1 MSFPKYLTDIFR
13 SNKSGKRP
21 SASTV
26 AKIESVKA
34 QDAEFRRAMDNDRAD
49 SYTGLVN
56 TPIPEDFRT
65 QYSAPQIAP
74 KPAPPSM
81 ATAPTQAAPPKPG
94 SSAIQRGIAGFL
106 GFVPQ
111 GGTRGDAA
119 DGWANIGRALMGEES
134 VQKMESDYNQSIAP
148 EKLRRAL
155 ETGDVEAIKRLDPVV
170 AGQVQGVDE
179 TTYTGGRQRQYDE
192 AVAAGDIDAMRRLDP
207 AKADERDIV
216 RREGVT
222 RAARAA
228 AAIGGG
234 DPAKTEAAF
243 ASFVDET
250 PGLLSPQERSI
261 YQQGGM
267 PALQAMLVE
276 PASGKDRF
284 LSVAGG
290 VYDMQVQDWVEQ
302 PTKPLTEMELADL
315 AYKRA
320 QTSNIYS
327 EIANRGAA
335 DKETLATPEQ
345 KTDFTGSLNS
355 IADTAVR
362 LAKAGAIGVDG
373 KGARTPI
380 KSAIVGAKTKEGGQT
395 FLGSVAQLM
404 GDETAQIFSSRET
417 QVDFAIRQFAAA
429 AGIKSGS
436 LNSNFELQN
445 VKNALG
451 NPFAPMED
459 QIAAADAMSLTY
471 GDGTRTADYL
481 LQSGQITQ
489 KQYDTISR
497 RTVGFEGNIQRG
509 VAQER
514 ASPSSGGDEI
524 VSVQTPEEAM
534 ALEPGTQF
542 RTPDGRIKVR

>member
-65 QYSAPQIAP
+65 QYSASQIAP
-74 KPAPPSM
+74 KPTPPSM
-81 ATAPTQAAPPKPG
+81 APMPTQAAPPKPG

-302 PTKPLTEMELADL
+302 PVRPLTEKEQADID
-315 AYKRA
+315 YTRA
-320 QTSNIYS
+320 QISNIYS
-327 EIANRGAA
+327 QISERGKPDQAVTGGFADPAIISNNLANLNAAIERAKDAGAVRGGQPLNAFERYVAGAMAAPGGMDDPGAA
-335 DKETLATPEQ
+335 GAYAAFFPKRFEALQDIRASVLPLVASLRTLPGMDQARLADTEKEFARLMDVVVNPNSSAAQ
-345 KTDFTGSLNS
+345 LDASLNS
-355 IADTAVR
+355 FMM
-362 LAKAGAIGVDG
+362 LF
-373 KGARTPI
+373 
-380 KSAIVGAKTKEGGQT
+380 S
-395 FLGSVAQLM
+395 SVAGVPM
-404 GDETAQIFSSRET
+404 GPS
-417 QVDFAIRQFAAA
+417 AAA
-429 AGIKSGS
+429 PSKVVPKYDDPAIEAEYQAYKAK
-436 LNSNFELQN
+436 Q
-445 VKNALG
+445 
-451 NPFAPMED
+451 
-459 QIAAADAMSLTY
+459 
-471 GDGTRTADYL
+471 
-481 LQSGQITQ
+481 TQ
-489 KQYDTISR
+489 
-497 RTVGFEGNIQRG
+497 
-509 VAQER
+509 
-514 ASPSSGGDEI
+514 
-524 VSVQTPEEAM
+524 
-534 ALEPGTQF
+534 
-542 RTPDGRIKVR
+542 